1 MINMIILGIDP
12 GFAITGYGLVKYEK
26 NRLTLLDYG
35 VVSTK
40 AGEPFTQRL
49 LAIDAKLRELCIRYK
64 PDCCA
69 IEELFFNNN
78 AKTAIAAA
86 QGRGIAVG
94 AVASM
99 QIPVYEYTP
108 LQVKQAVV
116 GYGRAE
122 KKQIQQ
128 MVKMLLH
135 MDKIPTPDD
144 AADAIAIAICHSQ
157 WLLTAKP
164 I

>member
-1 MINMIILGIDP
+1 MIILGIDP
-12 GFAITGYGLVKYEK
+12 GFALTGYGVVKYERNK
-26 NRLTLLDYG
+26 LSLLDYG

-49 LAIDAKLRELCIRYK
+49 LAIDVKIRALCEAYR

-86 QGRGIAVG
+86 QGRGIAIG

-99 QIPVYEYTP
+99 GIPVYEYTP
-108 LQVKQAVV
+108 LQVKQSVV

-128 MVKMLLH
+128 MVKTILH
-135 MDKIPTPDD
+135 METIPKPDD

>member
-1 MINMIILGIDP
+1 MIILGIDP
-12 GFAITGYGLVKYEK
+12 GFAITGYGVIRYEK
-26 NRLTLLDYG
+26 NKLQLLEYG

-40 AGEPFTQRL
+40 KEMPFTQRL
-49 LAIDAKLRELCIRYK
+49 MAIDAKIRELCETYK

-94 AVASM
+94 AVASLG
-99 QIPVYEYTP
+99 IPVYEYTP

-116 GYGRAE
+116 GYGNATKHQVQDMTKR
-122 KKQIQQ
+122 
-128 MVKMLLH
+128 LLNLTQVL
-135 MDKIPTPDD
+135 KPDD
-144 AADAIAIAICHSQ
+144 AADAIAIALCHARSATS
-157 WLLTAKP
+157 LLANIK
-164 I
+164 